1 MSEVSKKTIGNLIN
15 DRVIIEKFNSALG
28 MESGNFLASLV
39 EIARD
44 ANLSKMDPMAIVGE
58 AFKAATLGLP
68 IQKTLGYAYIVPYK
82 GAPCFVIGYKGLIQ
96 LAIRSGFYSTIN
108 AGIVYEGEYRS
119 EDKLSGSFNLNGE
132 KISDEVIGYFA
143 HIELKNGFKKSIYS
157 TRDKIDSHAKKY
169 SPSYNTDSSP
179 WRKEFDS
186 MALKTLIKNVL
197 THYGPLSIEMRQVM
211 ENDEPVQQDDKYY
224 SESKRQTISIQ
235 AKDSDEGSGE
245 RPKPGF

>member
-1 MSEVSKKTIGNLIN
+1 MSELSKKTIGNLIN
-15 DRVIIEKFNSALG
+15 DRAIVEKFNSALG
-28 MESGNFLASLV
+28 MESSNFLASLV

-44 ANLSKMDPMAIVGE
+44 ANLSKMDPMTIVGE
-58 AFKAATLGLP
+58 AFKA
-68 IQKTLGYAYIVPYK
+68 YK

-108 AGIVYEGEYRS
+108 AGIVYEGEYMS
-119 EDKLSGSFNLNGE
+119 EDKLSGSFNLNGT
-132 KISDEVIGYFA
+132 KTSDEIIGYFA

-197 THYGPLSIEMRQVM
+197 THYGPLSIEMRQAI

-224 SESKRQTISIQ
+224 SEAKRQTISIQ
-235 AKDSDEGSGE
+235 SKSSEEGSDEI
-245 RPKPGF
+245 PKPGF